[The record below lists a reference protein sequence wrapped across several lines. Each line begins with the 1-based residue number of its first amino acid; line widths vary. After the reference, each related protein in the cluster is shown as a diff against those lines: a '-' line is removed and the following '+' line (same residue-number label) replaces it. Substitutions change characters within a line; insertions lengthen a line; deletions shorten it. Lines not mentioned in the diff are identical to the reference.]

1 MTQPKHDQPAP
12 ERWLPVVGYEGLY
25 DVSDLGRVRN
35 SHTGRVMAP
44 SRSGAYLGVKLCRD
58 GAVTR
63 HRIHRLVGEA
73 FLGPLPPGMVTRHG
87 PGRMLDN
94 RLANLSYGTRRQN
107 THDQVRDGT
116 MWRGREHVCARLT
129 ETIVAEIHAR
139 YEAGESQYALA
150 REFGVTQQTI
160 SKSILGE
167 TWRHVRP
174 PARQPHHRASSEAE
188 WDYLARL
195 AQTAGQ
201 MA

>member
-1 MTQPKHDQPAP
+1 MTKLKHDQSAP

-35 SHTGRVMAP
+35 SRTGRVLAQI
-44 SRSGAYLGVKLCRD
+44 RWGAYLSVKLCRD
-58 GAVTR
+58 GTVIR

-73 FLGPLPPGMVTRHG
+73 FLGPLPRGKVTRHG

-94 RLANLSYGTRRQN
+94 RLVNLSYGTRRQN

-116 MWRGREHVCARLT
+116 MWRGSGHVCAKLT
-129 ETIVAEIHAR
+129 EVAVAEIRAR
-139 YEAGESQYALA
+139 YEAGEFQYVLA

-160 SKSILGE
+160 SRAIGGV
-167 TWRHVRP
+167 TWNHVRP
-174 PARQPHHRASSEAE
+174 QAQQPHHRASHVWPEAE

-195 AQTAGQ
+195 MQ
-201 MA
+201 MT